1 MAKDMCIEAGI
12 AVKTNH
18 SLRATGASAL
28 FQSSVPEKIIQST
41 TGHHSLDALRV
52 CEKTSVEQHQA
63 VLKVLM
69 SGTPTTF
76 SKQVCKRKEVIAP
89 EPWGHSV
96 LNNLTNCSI
105 WSVTVNITPG
115 SSAKSTAGFGDE
127 IKENC
132 PQ

>member
-1 MAKDMCIEAGI
+1 M
-12 AVKTNH
+12 
-18 SLRATGASAL
+18 
-28 FQSSVPEKIIQST
+28 
-41 TGHHSLDALRV
+41 
-52 CEKTSVEQHQA
+52 
-63 VLKVLM
+63 LKVLM

-105 WSVTVNITPG
+105 GSVTVNITPG